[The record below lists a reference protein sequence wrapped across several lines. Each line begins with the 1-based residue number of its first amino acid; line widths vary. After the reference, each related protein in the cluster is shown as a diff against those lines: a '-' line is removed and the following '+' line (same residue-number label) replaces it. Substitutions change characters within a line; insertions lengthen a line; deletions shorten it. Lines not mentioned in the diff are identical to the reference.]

1 MISEPN
7 TCIRTAASSHSRDS
21 SLREQAIG
29 HLFLGRLLAHMWSV
43 GVRDIEVLR
52 GEVDSAGY
60 DIVLESRGIV
70 RHVQLKSRFH
80 GSKVRD
86 VSVSTRLLAKPGG
99 CVIWIELD
107 PVSLELQ
114 KFYWFG
120 GQAGTRLPD
129 LGSRVAR
136 HSRGNSEGEK
146 NERPAHRVVTM
157 GRFRVLSSIE
167 EVAASL
173 FG

>member
-1 MISEPN
+1 MIPEPN
-7 TCIRTAASSHSRDS
+7 TRIQTATSPHSQDS

-29 HLFLGRLLAHMWSV
+29 HLFLGRLLAHMWSS
-43 GVRDIEVLR
+43 GIRDIEVLKS
-52 GEVDSAGY
+52 EVDSAGY
-60 DIVLESRGIV
+60 DIVLESQGIV
-70 RHVQLKSRFH
+70 RHVQLKSRSH

-86 VSVSTRLLAKPGG
+86 VSVNTKLLAKPGG
-99 CVIWIELD
+99 CVIWIESD

-120 GQAGTRLPD
+120 GHAGNRLPD

-136 HSRGNSEGEK
+136 HSRGNSKGQK
-146 NERPAHRVVTM
+146 NERPAHRVVPM